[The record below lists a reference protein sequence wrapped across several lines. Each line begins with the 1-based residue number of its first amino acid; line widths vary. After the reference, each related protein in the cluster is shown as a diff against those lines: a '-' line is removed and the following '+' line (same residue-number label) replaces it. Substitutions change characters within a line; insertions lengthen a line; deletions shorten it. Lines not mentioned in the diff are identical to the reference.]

1 MTERPA
7 DWESPVVVPEA
18 EVPERILV
26 PFDGSHNA
34 ERALAWARMIALG
47 TGSEVLVL
55 VGYTQPLTMR
65 GRGAAYIESVREDL
79 EIEALR
85 DELADEAAELAREG
99 VQVLVTAGVQARGI
113 VLKGDITRGILETA
127 AQEGCGLI
135 LLGRQG
141 LTAEVG
147 GVSGAAGM
155 IRDLLQ
161 GGVSEKVTRHA
172 EVPVVVVP

>member
-1 MTERPA
+1 M
-7 DWESPVVVPEA
+7 
-18 EVPERILV
+18 PERILV

-65 GRGAAYIESVREDL
+65 GRGAAYV
-79 EIEALR
+79 EAVR

-113 VLKGDITRGILETA
+113 VLEGDITRGILETA

>member
-7 DWESPVVVPEA
+7 DWESPVVVTEA

-65 GRGAAYIESVREDL
+65 GRGAAYV
-79 EIEALR
+79 EAVR

>member
-1 MTERPA
+1 MTVRPA

-18 EVPERILV
+18 AVPERILV

-34 ERALAWARMIALG
+34 ERALAWARIIALG

-65 GRGAAYIESVREDL
+65 GRGAAYV
-79 EIEALR
+79 EAVR

-172 EVPVVVVP
+172 EVPVLVVP

>member
-65 GRGAAYIESVREDL
+65 GRGAAYV
-79 EIEALR
+79 EAVR

>member
-65 GRGAAYIESVREDL
+65 GRGAAYV
-79 EIEALR
+79 EAVR

-172 EVPVVVVP
+172 EVPVLVVP

>member
-1 MTERPA
+1 
-7 DWESPVVVPEA
+7 
-18 EVPERILV
+18 
-26 PFDGSHNA
+26 
-34 ERALAWARMIALG
+34 MIALG

-65 GRGAAYIESVREDL
+65 GRGAAYV
-79 EIEALR
+79 EAVR

>member
-1 MTERPA
+1 M
-7 DWESPVVVPEA
+7 
-18 EVPERILV
+18 PERILV

-65 GRGAAYIESVREDL
+65 GRGAAYV
-79 EIEALR
+79 EAVR

-127 AQEGCGLI
+127 AHPP
-135 LLGRQG
+135 RPP
-141 LTAEVG
+141 
-147 GVSGAAGM
+147 
-155 IRDLLQ
+155 RPY
-161 GGVSEKVTRHA
+161 R
-172 EVPVVVVP
+172 

>member
-34 ERALAWARMIALG
+34 ERALAWARIIALG

-65 GRGAAYIESVREDL
+65 GRGAAYV
-79 EIEALR
+79 EAVR

-172 EVPVVVVP
+172 EVPVLVVP